1 MGLTVG
7 FGAGSADVLFA
18 SGPSGRPVR
27 RAAVEAI
34 APGGGPATMLPL
46 RMAHIACSF
55 EESCRRPFDVRG
67 LLEFFA
73 VRALPGVEKVDPE
86 RLVYRR
92 TIDLPAVAAEAGDG
106 AGAAAG
112 QAILRVD
119 FHADRAAGIQV
130 HTADGL
136 AIGPAGRKAV
146 AHRVRRLFDLDADP
160 EAIAAG
166 LGDVGEMASGS
177 LGGVRGLESDGR
189 LAAAG
194 VRMPGAWD
202 RFETVVRAILGQ
214 QISVAGARTLAGRLV
229 SALGAEL
236 PDALRAPGLERTFPS
251 PAQVAAFDL
260 RTIGLPA
267 SRARALCA
275 MAAEVAAG
283 RLRLDADP
291 AEVRERLL
299 AVKGIG
305 PWTVEYVAMR
315 ALGERDAFPASDL
328 GLRKAVDPK
337 EPPSAAELEA
347 MAESWRPLR
356 AYAALL
362 LWRRA
367 GGG

>member
-1 MGLTVG
+1 
-7 FGAGSADVLFA
+7 
-18 SGPSGRPVR
+18 
-27 RAAVEAI
+27 
-34 APGGGPATMLPL
+34 
-46 RMAHIACSF
+46 MAHMACSF
-55 EESCRRPFDVRG
+55 EESFRRPFDVRG

-73 VRALPGVEKVDPE
+73 ARALPGVEAVDTE

-160 EAIAAG
+160 EAIAVG

-177 LGGVRGLESDGR
+177 LGGVRGLASDGPVVAGGPSNAR
-189 LAAAG
+189 DLACGGRAAAGLGRARDLASCGRPVAAG

-229 SALGAEL
+229 AALGAEL
-236 PDALRAPGLERTFPS
+236 PEALRGPGLERTFPS

-267 SRARALCA
+267 SRARALGE

-283 RLRLDADP
+283 RLRFDADP

-315 ALGERDAFPASDL
+315 VLGERDAFPASDL